1 MNIFEAFLNV
11 LAQVW
16 YLVPLLLIVSV
27 FKSRWLKGAFGE
39 LKYGGDKRDGIS
51 RRWFSVK
58 SKVWGLFRLSL
69 VGLRLSQ

>member
-27 FKSRWLKGAFGE
+27 
-39 LKYGGDKRDGIS
+39 
-51 RRWFSVK
+51 
-58 SKVWGLFRLSL
+58 
-69 VGLRLSQ
+69 